1 MNRLPRACEVVAA
14 SAAAPTVVSAGAQ
27 VGLPAHGSGPKI
39 S

>member
-1 MNRLPRACEVVAA
+1 MNRLPRACEVAVA
-14 SAAAPTVVSAGAQ
+14 SAGAQ